1 MSTPPSLAS
10 KNDAVSSSP
19 ASSAAAVASA
29 PKGWRPPA
37 ASFLSY
43 LVASV
48 LVLAG
53 VTAIL
58 SAWQLPPFATAVVK
72 TDDAYVRG
80 HTTAI
85 SPQVSGYIS
94 RIAAVDYQDIK
105 QGQELLRIDDR
116 VYKAQVSQAQAN
128 LDLALANLANNQQA
142 IAQRAS
148 DIVTAEARITSANAQ
163 LAKAA
168 ADLRRAVQLAA
179 QGSGSVSSQDSAQA
193 AQDSAAAA
201 VQEAQAGRDSAKQAK
216 IAAEVN
222 KKALEANVE
231 SARAQLQ
238 LAEINLGYTRILA
251 PETGRL
257 SDVGARQGQYVTSG
271 TQLMFLVPSVRWVVA
286 NFKEAQT
293 AEIRPGQR
301 AWFVVDA
308 LAGVRFEGTVEQV
321 SPAAGS
327 EFSVLRTDNAIGN
340 FTKIPQ
346 RISVKIRINPDQPN
360 VERLGPGMSVE
371 ASVDTASAATRG

>member
-10 KNDAVSSSP
+10 NTDVVG
-19 ASSAAAVASA
+19 AA
-29 PKGWRPPA
+29 PDPQGWRPPA
-37 ASFLSY
+37 TSFLSY
-43 LVASV
+43 LVALV

-53 VTAIL
+53 VTAVL

-72 TDDAYVRG
+72 TDNAYVRG
-80 HTTAI
+80 HTTVI

-94 RIAAVDYQDIK
+94 KIAVVDYQDIK
-105 QGQELLRIDDR
+105 QGQELLRIDDH
-116 VYKAQVSQAQAN
+116 VYKAQVSQAQAI
-128 LDLALANLANNQQA
+128 LDLSLANLANNQQA
-142 IAQRAS
+142 IAQRLS
-148 DIVTAEARITSANAQ
+148 DIVTADARIASTTAQ
-163 LAKAA
+163 LAKAT

-193 AQDSAAAA
+193 AQGSAAAA
-201 VQEAQAGRDSAKQAK
+201 VKEAQAGRDSAMQAK

-238 LAEINLGYTRILA
+238 LAEIALGYTVVLA
-251 PETGRL
+251 PEAGQL

-271 TQLMFLVPSVRWVVA
+271 SQLMFLVPSVRWVIA

-301 AWFVVDA
+301 AWFLVDA
-308 LAGVRFEGTVEQV
+308 LAGARFEGTVEEV

-346 RISVKIRINPDQPN
+346 RISVKIKINHDQPN

-371 ASVDTASAATRG
+371 ASVDTASGVST